1 MDKLVISKEYVS
13 VGTVSYPKKFGSIK
27 FPLTSVHLVAK
38 NDEIGYTK
46 DLSILKICNP
56 ENITMRKNY
65 IQWCLDCNIM
75 KPITID

>member
-56 ENITMRKNY
+56 DNIKMSKNY